1 MNEVRSVRRAIRILE
16 AFRDGSSPTVTELS
30 RTLKLPKSS
39 VYELVSTLAAEG
51 VVRKEASSNRYRLG
65 LRLVELARAARHD
78 LDVHQVAHPLI
89 EKLRDELN
97 ETVQLTVLDGEQI
110 LYIDGCESSRQL
122 RTFFEPGDRAPLY
135 CTALGKAILANLPA
149 RDSERILR
157 RKSLRAF
164 TSKTL
169 TDPAALRRELA
180 RTAARGYSIDDM
192 EHEEGVRCVAA
203 PIRDREGRAFA
214 SISVSGPAHR
224 VSPAREKDI
233 ARRVMATA
241 EEISRRLGYQPAASK
256 PVRKEVE

>member
-1 MNEVRSVRRAIRILE
+1 MNQVRSVRRAIQILE
-16 AFRDGSSPTVTELS
+16 AFREGSSPTVTELS
-30 RTLKLPKSS
+30 RALKLPKSS

-65 LRLVELARAARHD
+65 LRLVELARAASHD
-78 LDVHQVAHPLI
+78 LDVRRVAHPLI
-89 EKLRDELN
+89 EKLRDDLN

-110 LYIDGCESSRQL
+110 LYVDGCESTRQL
-122 RTFFEPGDRAPLY
+122 RTFFESGGRAPLY

-149 RDSERILR
+149 RDRERVLR

-169 TDPAALRRELA
+169 TDPIALRRDLA
-180 RTAARGYSIDDM
+180 RIASRGFSIDDM

-214 SISVSGPAHR
+214 SVSVSGPVHR
-224 VSPAREKDI
+224 VSPSRDAEI
-233 ARRVMATA
+233 ARRVMGVA
-241 EEISRRLGYQPAASK
+241 EEISRRLGYQPAESK